1 MYISELSEISTY
13 FYKTIFYRHGKIL
26 KLMQKKKQAQLNKS
40 LRGTG
45 GGPSTARQID
55 KLSETI
61 VGIIGEVPI
70 SGDPLI
76 AESTVSFDFGDESN
90 M

>member
-1 MYISELSEISTY
+1 M
-13 FYKTIFYRHGKIL
+13 
-26 KLMQKKKQAQLNKS
+26 
-40 LRGTG
+40 RGTG
-45 GGPSTARQID
+45 GGPSTARQLD

-70 SGDPLI
+70 SGDLLI